1 MPIPTESFPIVTHAY
16 PQAAK
21 NKVVL
26 RFLDVRHSNL
36 GYLLA
41 DFTTCDWEGWAGH
54 ASGANHD
61 DTDYL
66 YAPQVSKEVRLWQDQ
81 GRSSTSFLRAR
92 ALSKAAERVEEKRRG
107 RG

>member
-1 MPIPTESFPIVTHAY
+1 MTQAY

-26 RFLDVRHSNL
+26 RFLDVRNSNL
-36 GYLLA
+36 GYILA
-41 DFTTCDWEGWAGH
+41 DFTKCDWEGWAGH

-66 YAPQVSKEVRLWQDQ
+66 YVPQVSKEVRLWQDH
-81 GRSSTSFLRAR
+81 GRSRIS
-92 ALSKAAERVEEKRRG
+92 LSCERVLYPRQLGERERETETEK
-107 RG
+107 